1 MGNENFIEINGITK
15 GIIIGD
21 KGFPESVAHYQFE
34 VDPNLHYLNPIKR
47 NSKLIETHHLLEMTN
62 ILGSHERCI
71 TYRKEKCVGK
81 DKLLYAFRDSVQASL
96 QERTWLKNAQKKN
109 NYDPS
114 EHQKEQRR
122 FGMIVLES
130 DLDLNAQTI
139 YKAYSSR

>member
-34 VDPNLHYLNPIKR
+34 VNPNLHY
-47 NSKLIETHHLLEMTN
+47 
-62 ILGSHERCI
+62 RCI

-114 EHQKEQRR
+114 EHQKEQR
-122 FGMIVLES
+122 
-130 DLDLNAQTI
+130 
-139 YKAYSSR
+139 